1 MSARTAEYLE
11 AIEHLP
17 AGGMLVFHQVS
28 WEEYESLVEDLQE
41 SWPGVRVTYDEG
53 RLEIMSPTPEHERYK
68 EFVFRLAVAL
78 AEELDIPL
86 ESFGATTWKRRELR
100 RGTEPDTCFYLTNIE
115 KIIQTR
121 RITLETDP
129 PPDIVVEIDITTESR
144 SKFAIY
150 AIFGIPEIWIYDGEH
165 VQFFQRTDGGSYAEI
180 SASRF
185 LPHLTRTALE
195 EALEASKT
203 QGHTAA
209 LKAFRQK
216 IRAAKKN

>member
-41 SWPGVRVTYDEG
+41 SWPGVRVTYNDG

-68 EFVFRLAVAL
+68 EFILQLVRAL

-86 ESFGATTWKRRELR
+86 EPFGSTTWKRRKLR
-100 RGTEPDTCFYLTNIE
+100 KGTEPDTCFYLTNIE
-115 KIIQTR
+115 RIIQKR

-129 PPDIVVEIDITTESR
+129 PPDIVVEIDITSESG

-150 AIFGIPEIWIYDGEH
+150 AAFGVPEIWLYDGNH
-165 VQFFQRTDGGSYAEI
+165 VQLFQRTDDRSYAEI

-185 LPHLTRTALE
+185 LPYLTAAALA

-209 LKAFRQK
+209 LKAFRERT
-216 IRAAKKN
+216 RAAKKN